1 MIKGTKVWTLFH
13 SYCVAIQSA
22 LPGISFSSIL
32 NDRGNE
38 FKGYHR
44 LSCIINI
51 VRTCEP
57 PQEMAMRN
65 DVADPVKV
73 TEPIQSI
80 RVSFSSKVAS
90 FGFNVNKY
98 GTATNPKAKKGN
110 MR

>member
-1 MIKGTKVWTLFH
+1 
-13 SYCVAIQSA
+13 
-22 LPGISFSSIL
+22 
-32 NDRGNE
+32 
-38 FKGYHR
+38 
-44 LSCIINI
+44 
-51 VRTCEP
+51 
-57 PQEMAMRN
+57 MRN